1 MIKSKIIIIFPK
13 PLVFHRLF
21 FFIPC
26 TLIKF
31 FSPKRRRKLNLIN
44 WKKMNN
50 ILMNYH
56 NREICLLINLNVN
69 TRSLIVA
76 DCAENTEQ
84 HENLY

>member
-1 MIKSKIIIIFPK
+1 
-13 PLVFHRLF
+13 
-21 FFIPC
+21 
-26 TLIKF
+26 
-31 FSPKRRRKLNLIN
+31 
-44 WKKMNN
+44 MNN